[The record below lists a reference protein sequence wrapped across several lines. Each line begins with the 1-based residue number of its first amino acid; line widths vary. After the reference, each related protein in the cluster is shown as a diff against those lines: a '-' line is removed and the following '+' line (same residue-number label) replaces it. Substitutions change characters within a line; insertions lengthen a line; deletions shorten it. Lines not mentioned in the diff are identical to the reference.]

1 MNDKLRKDILKD
13 FQIKKFCAYGFL
25 KNLKF
30 FEPYLIIYLMGN
42 NINLFQ
48 IGVLIAIREIIV
60 NVFEIPSG
68 FIADYFGRKKEMYFC
83 FGFYIVSFVLFFF
96 ADTFILAA
104 FGMVFFGF
112 GEAFRS
118 GTHKAMIYTYL
129 DSKKWQSEK
138 TFVYGRARS
147 FSLIGSAVSSLVGI
161 ILILSVPSDSYIF
174 LFSVV
179 PYILDLF
186 LIMSYPK
193 FLDTSDKKH
202 DASFKEMTKSVVES
216 FCINK
221 KLRSI
226 LIEEGIAEAG
236 FSYVKD
242 LIQPILEIIIIG
254 SGISLIASLSA
265 DDNLKIILGLVYAIL
280 NLFGSYFSKKAYL
293 LKAKRT
299 SLACLAL
306 IHIGYAVSC
315 GLLAIFSGQYLVV
328 CVIYVL
334 IYALHSV
341 RKPIFVDEIDN
352 NIDKS
357 NRATV
362 ISASA
367 QLKSLFLMIFAPV
380 LGYVADN
387 VGIGLVMVILCIV
400 FTVTFP
406 LLKVRDS
413 DKCHIKKSQKSM
425 SE

>member
-1 MNDKLRKDILKD
+1 MNNDARNGILKD

-30 FEPYLIIYLMGN
+30 FEPYLLIYLMSN
-42 NINLFQ
+42 DINLFQ
-48 IGVLIAIREIIV
+48 IGMLIAVREVII
-60 NVFEIPSG
+60 NAFEIPSG
-68 FIADYFGRKKEMYFC
+68 LIADHFGRKKEMYFC
-83 FGFYIVSFVLFFF
+83 FGFYIVSFILFFF

-104 FGMVFFGF
+104 FAMVFFGF

-129 DSKKWQSEK
+129 DAKKWQGEK
-138 TFVYGRARS
+138 TFVFGRTRS
-147 FSLIGSAVSSLVGI
+147 FSLIGSAISSIVGI
-161 ILILSVPSDSYIF
+161 VLILIVPSDGYIF

-179 PYILDLF
+179 PYILDLL

-202 DASFKEMTKSVVES
+202 GTSFKEMAKGMVDS
-216 FCINK
+216 FRINK
-221 KLRSI
+221 KLRNI
-226 LIEEGIAEAG
+226 LIEEGVAEAG

-254 SGISLIASLSA
+254 SGISVIAVLSA
-265 DDNLKIILGLVYAIL
+265 DDNLKVMLGLIYTVL
-280 NLFGSYFSKKAYL
+280 NLLGSYFSRKAYI
-293 LKAKRT
+293 LKGKRT
-299 SLACLAL
+299 SLVCLSLFHLAYAAL
-306 IHIGYAVSC
+306 F

-334 IYALHSV
+334 VYVLHSA
-341 RKPIFVDEIDN
+341 RKPMFVDEIDN

-367 QLKSLFLMIFAPV
+367 QLKSLFLIVCAPIF
-380 LGYVADN
+380 GFIADN
-387 VGIGLVMVILCIV
+387 VGIWLVMVILCLA
-400 FTVTFP
+400 FALTLP
-406 LLKVRDS
+406 LLRSKI
-413 DKCHIKKSQKSM
+413 DKPPIHKNATF
-425 SE
+425 

>member
-1 MNDKLRKDILKD
+1 MSKDVLKDIMKD

-30 FEPYLIIYLMGN
+30 FEPYLIIYLMEN

-48 IGVLIAIREIIV
+48 IGLLIAIREIIV

-83 FGFYIVSFVLFFF
+83 FGFYIIAFVLFFF
-96 ADTFILAA
+96 TNTFPFAA
-104 FGMVFFGF
+104 LGMIFYGL

-129 DSKKWQSEK
+129 DSKNWHHEK
-138 TFVYGRARS
+138 AFVYGRTRS
-147 FSLIGSAVSSLVGI
+147 FSLIGSAISSLLGI
-161 ILILSVPSDSYIF
+161 ILILNAPSDRYIF
-174 LFSVV
+174 LFSIV

-202 DASFKEMTKSVVES
+202 NSSFKEMVKGVIES

-221 KLRSI
+221 KLRNI

-242 LIQPILEIIIIG
+242 LFQPISVIT
-254 SGISLIASLSA
+254 SLSA
-265 DDNLKIILGLVYAIL
+265 DDNLKIILGLVYAAL

-299 SLACLAL
+299 SFACLSL
-306 IHIGYAVSC
+306 IHIAYAISC
-315 GLLAIFSGQYLVV
+315 GLLAIFSTQYIAV
-328 CVIYVL
+328 CIIYVL
-334 IYALHSV
+334 IYILHSI

-357 NRATV
+357 TRATV

-367 QLKSLFLMIFAPV
+367 QLKSLFLMVFAPI
-380 LGYVADN
+380 LGLVADR
-387 VGIGLVMVILCIV
+387 VGIGLVMIILCVV
-400 FTVTFP
+400 FTLTFP
-406 LLKVRDS
+406 LLKE
-413 DKCHIKKSQKSM
+413 KKLEKTYILSPQKGRLK
-425 SE
+425 

>member
-1 MNDKLRKDILKD
+1 MSMELRKDILKD

-30 FEPYLIIYLMGN
+30 FEPYLIIYLMSN

-83 FGFYIVSFVLFFF
+83 FGFYIVSFVIFFLTE
-96 ADTFILAA
+96 TFTHAA
-104 FGMVFFGF
+104 FGMVFFGL

-129 DSKKWQSEK
+129 DSKNWQSEK
-138 TFVYGRARS
+138 AFVYGRTRS
-147 FSLIGSAVSSLVGI
+147 FSLIGSAISSLLGI
-161 ILILSVPSDSYIF
+161 VLILSVPSDSYIF

-202 DASFKEMTKSVVES
+202 GTSFKEMAKGVVDS
-216 FCINK
+216 FRINK
-221 KLRSI
+221 KLRNI

-236 FSYVKD
+236 FSYTKD

-265 DDNLKIILGLVYAIL
+265 DDNLKIVLGLVYAML

-299 SLACLAL
+299 SLACLTL
-306 IHIGYAVSC
+306 IHIAYAVSC
-315 GLLAIFSGQYLVV
+315 GVLAIFSGQYLVV
-328 CVIYVL
+328 CVIYVF
-334 IYALHSV
+334 IYVLHSV

-380 LGYVADN
+380 LGFVADN
-387 VGIGLVMVILCIV
+387 VGIGLVMLILCVV
-400 FTVTFP
+400 FTATFP
-406 LLKVRDS
+406 LLKE
-413 DKCHIKKSQKSM
+413 KTIKKCSIKSVQ
-425 SE
+425 

>member
-1 MNDKLRKDILKD
+1 MNDELRKDILKD
-13 FQIKKFCAYGFL
+13 YQIKRFCAYGFL

-48 IGVLIAIREIIV
+48 IGVLIAIREIII

-83 FGFYIVSFVLFFF
+83 FGFYIVSFVVFFF
-96 ADTFILAA
+96 TDTFTLATL
-104 FGMVFFGF
+104 GMVFFGL

-129 DSKKWQSEK
+129 DYKNWQSEK
-138 TFVYGRARS
+138 TFVYGRTRS
-147 FSLIGSAVSSLVGI
+147 FSLIGSAVSSLFGI
-161 ILILSVPSDSYIF
+161 VLILSVSSDSYIF

-186 LIMSYPK
+186 LIMSYPN
-193 FLDTSDKKH
+193 FLDISDKKH
-202 DASFKEMTKSVVES
+202 DASFKEMVKDIIES
-216 FCINK
+216 FRINK
-221 KLRSI
+221 KLRNI
-226 LIEEGIAEAG
+226 LIEEGIVEAG

-254 SGISLIASLSA
+254 SGVSVIASLSA
-265 DDNLKIILGLVYAIL
+265 DDNLKVILGLTYATL

-293 LKAKRT
+293 LKARRT
-299 SLACLAL
+299 SLTCLSL
-306 IHIGYAVSC
+306 IHIAYAISS
-315 GLLAIFSGQYLVV
+315 GLLAIFSKQYLAV
-328 CVIYVL
+328 CAIYVF
-334 IYALHSV
+334 IYVLHSV

-362 ISASA
+362 ISTSA

-380 LGYVADN
+380 LGFVADN
-387 VGIGLVMVILCIV
+387 IGLGIVMVLLCAL
-400 FTVTFP
+400 FTSTLP
-406 LLKVRDS
+406 LLKT
-413 DKCHIKKSQKSM
+413 KI
-425 SE
+425 

>member
-1 MNDKLRKDILKD
+1 MSNELRGEILKD

-30 FEPYLIIYLMGN
+30 FEPYLIIYLMSS

-48 IGVLIAIREIIV
+48 IGILISIREIIV
-60 NVFEIPSG
+60 NLFEIPSG

-83 FGFYIVSFVLFFF
+83 FGFYIISFIVFFF
-96 ADTFILAA
+96 TDTFTLAA
-104 FGMVFFGF
+104 VGMVFFGL

-129 DSKKWQSEK
+129 DFKNWQSEK
-138 TFVYGRARS
+138 TFVYGRTRS
-147 FSLIGSAVSSLVGI
+147 FSLIGSAISSLLGI
-161 ILILSVPSDSYIF
+161 FLILSVPSDSYIF

-202 DASFKEMTKSVVES
+202 GTSFKEMAKDVIKS
-216 FCINK
+216 FRINK
-221 KLRSI
+221 KLRNI

-254 SGISLIASLSA
+254 SGISLIASLSV
-265 DDNLKIILGLVYAIL
+265 DDNLKVILGLIYALL

-293 LKAKRT
+293 LKGEKT
-299 SLACLAL
+299 SLACLSQIHMAYAL
-306 IHIGYAVSC
+306 SC
-315 GLLAIFSGQYLVV
+315 GLLAFFSEQYLMV
-328 CVIYVL
+328 CL
-334 IYALHSV
+334 IYLFIYILHSI

-367 QLKSLFLMIFAPV
+367 QLKSLFLMIFAPM
-380 LGYVADN
+380 LGFIADN
-387 VGIGLVMVILCIV
+387 VGISVAMAIICVA
-400 FTVTFP
+400 FAATFP
-406 LLKVRDS
+406 LLKFTALD
-413 DKCHIKKSQKSM
+413 
-425 SE
+425 

>member
-1 MNDKLRKDILKD
+1 MSADMKKDILKD

-30 FEPYLIIYLMGN
+30 FEPYLIIYLMSK

-48 IGVLIAIREIIV
+48 IGLLIAIREIIV
-60 NVFEIPSG
+60 NIFEIPSG

-83 FGFYIVSFVLFFF
+83 FGFYIISFVVFFF
-96 ADTFILAA
+96 TNNFTMAT
-104 FGMVFFGF
+104 FGMMFFGL

-129 DSKKWQSEK
+129 DSKNWQSEK
-138 TFVYGRARS
+138 TFVYGRTRS
-147 FSLIGSAVSSLVGI
+147 FSLIGSAISSLIGI
-161 ILILSVPSDSYIF
+161 ALILSVPEDSYIF
-174 LFSVV
+174 LFSIV
-179 PYILDLF
+179 PYILDLL
-186 LIMSYPK
+186 LIMSYPQ

-202 DASFKEMTKSVVES
+202 DTSFKDMAKELIKS
-216 FCINK
+216 FRINK
-221 KLRSI
+221 KLRNI

-254 SGISLIASLSA
+254 SGISVIASLSA
-265 DDNLKIILGLVYAIL
+265 DENLKVILGIAYAIL

-299 SLACLAL
+299 SFDCLAL
-306 IHIGYAVSC
+306 IHLAYAISC
-315 GLLAIFSGQYLVV
+315 GLLAIFSGEYILV
-328 CVIYVL
+328 CVIYL
-334 IYALHSV
+334 FIYILHSI

-357 NRATV
+357 NRATI

-367 QLKSLFLMIFAPV
+367 QLKSLFLMIFAPI
-380 LGYVADN
+380 LGFIADN
-387 VGIGLVMVILCIV
+387 IGIGAVMLILCVV
-400 FTVTFP
+400 FIISFP
-406 LLKVRDS
+406 LLRVKRR
-413 DKCHIKKSQKSM
+413 
-425 SE
+425 